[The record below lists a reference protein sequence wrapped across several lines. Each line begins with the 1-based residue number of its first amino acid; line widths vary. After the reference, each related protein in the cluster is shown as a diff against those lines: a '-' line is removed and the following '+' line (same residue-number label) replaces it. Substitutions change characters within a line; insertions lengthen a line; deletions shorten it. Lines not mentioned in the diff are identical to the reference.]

1 MHIKVSF
8 ICTSSVDSIKKLSP
22 PQSFLLLGFVAIA
35 SASTL
40 EGQYLARAEP
50 YSYPQYAFGYDVQDA
65 ITGDNKNQFE
75 VRNGDVV
82 RGQYSL
88 NDPDGTRRIVDY
100 SADDASGFNAIVRK
114 EPLGFKAITPLPV
127 LNKPLLNL
135 NAGIVAPTNIVN
147 PAPLIR
153 APLPVGLPFASPL
166 IADSRIALG
175 YAPTY
180 GVNPILRSQLGLPLQ
195 YAAPQL
201 GLQYTTPQVGL
212 SYPLPLNNAPIV
224 KTSFTTPY
232 GSYAY

>member
-1 MHIKVSF
+1 M
-8 ICTSSVDSIKKLSP
+8 
-22 PQSFLLLGFVAIA
+22 GFVAFV

-100 SADDASGFNAIVRK
+100 AADDASGFNAIVRK
-114 EPLGFKAITPLPV
+114 EPLGLKAIAPAQLPLV
-127 LNKPLLNL
+127 NS
-135 NAGIVAPTNIVN
+135 GIVAPTTLLQQ
-147 PAPLIR
+147 APLLR
-153 APLPVGLPFASPL
+153 APLPVNYPIAGSPVPINLPIARSPLPFNYPIASPL

-175 YAPTY
+175 YAPSY
-180 GVNPILRSQLGLPLQ
+180 GVSPILRSQIGLPLQ
-195 YAAPQL
+195 Y
-201 GLQYTTPQVGL
+201 GT
-212 SYPLPLNNAPIV
+212 PIV
-224 KTSFTTPY
+224 RTSFTTPY
-232 GSYAY
+232 ASYAY